1 MLERNMVRKEL
12 IKLKKRKLPDRFF
25 SALFRNLDE
34 IRSAILERR
43 ALIGIAAAKSKHRLD
58 FFTLSHHALFND
70 MVARAIKVLD
80 KNPDSATFWYLY
92 NCDPKTIDSFLK
104 DKSYDLKS
112 LENMAG
118 KLIHVRNMTHFHID
132 KKRVLNPK
140 NIWKEANI
148 NKVDFGKALE
158 HVFDILQYLRKT
170 HLGKEL
176 AMPEYNGSDATQ
188 IITVAKR
195 EGIIQNF
202 DDKNGS

>member
-1 MLERNMVRKEL
+1 M
-12 IKLKKRKLPDRFF
+12 KKRKLPDRFY
-25 SALFRNLDE
+25 SALFRNLNE
-34 IRSAILERR
+34 IRSAILERK
-43 ALIGIAAAKSKHRLD
+43 ALIGIASAKSKHRLD
-58 FFTLSHHALFND
+58 FFTLSHDALFND
-70 MVARAIKVLD
+70 VVARAIKVLD
-80 KNPDSATFWYLY
+80 KNQDSATFWDLY

-112 LENMAG
+112 LEYMAD
-118 KLIHVRNMTHFHID
+118 KLIHVRNKTHFHID
-132 KKRVLNPK
+132 KKGVLNPK
-140 NIWKEANI
+140 TIWKEANI
-148 NKVDFGKALE
+148 NGDDFRKALE

-176 AMPEYNGSDATQ
+176 AMPEYNGSDVTQ